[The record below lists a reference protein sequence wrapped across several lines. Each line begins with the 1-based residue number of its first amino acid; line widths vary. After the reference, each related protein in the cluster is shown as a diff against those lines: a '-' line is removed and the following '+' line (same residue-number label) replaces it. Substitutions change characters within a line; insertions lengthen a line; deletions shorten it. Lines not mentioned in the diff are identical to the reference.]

1 VTRVGVAYRAGLAHW
16 IDAGPREIECV
27 EITAEDFYKG
37 GRGKLRGLGG
47 LTPLLVR
54 TRRLSLGTPGPL
66 DAAELAWFASLVRE
80 AKPLWI
86 SEHLGFR
93 CTPEIDLVSPV
104 PVALTEAALHGF
116 IDRAREVV
124 DVCETPLLLENLAS
138 PLAIAGSM
146 TEPEFLNRFCA
157 HSGCDVLL
165 DVTALL
171 VNSRNHGFD
180 PGHWLAALDP
190 SHVVQI
196 HIGGCT
202 EQDGRW
208 DDTHDAPIDEDLWS
222 LAEVVL
228 ERSPVQAVILE
239 RDSRFPPVA
248 ELANDLKR
256 LKTLCE
262 RGRSGAGP
270 AHAH

>member
-1 VTRVGVAYRAGLAHW
+1 MTRVGVAYRAGLAHW
-16 IDAGPREIECV
+16 IDAGSREVECV
-27 EITAEDFYKG
+27 EITAENFYKG
-37 GRGKLRGLGG
+37 GRGKLRVLGG

-66 DAAELAWFASLVRE
+66 DAAEVAWFAALVRD

-104 PVALTEAALHGF
+104 PVALTEAALRGF
-116 IDRAREVV
+116 VDHAREVV
-124 DVCETPLLLENLAS
+124 DVCGTPLLLENLAS
-138 PLAIAGSM
+138 PLAIRGSM
-146 TEPEFLNRFCA
+146 TEPEFLNRFCDQ
-157 HSGCDVLL
+157 SGCGVLL

-171 VNSRNHGFD
+171 VNGRNHGFD
-180 PGHWLAALDP
+180 PVDWLGALDAE
-190 SHVVQI
+190 HVVQI
-196 HIGGCT
+196 RIGGCT

-228 ERSPVQAVILE
+228 ARAPVQAIILE
-239 RDSRFPPVA
+239 RDSRFPPIA
-248 ELANDLKR
+248 ELASELER
-256 LKTLCE
+256 LKALS
-262 RGRSGAGP
+262 GRQPADVGP
-270 AHAH
+270 AATH